1 VTTEHPA
8 AGREWASAPD
18 PADRID
24 VGDLFSLVGK
34 TALVTGAS
42 SGLGKRMACT
52 LHAAGA
58 RVVLVSRRPDLL
70 NQMAEALPGCVAVP
84 ADLSDE
90 EEVDALWARAEAA
103 CGPIDILVNNAA
115 FIAGGARA
123 ESETRDQ
130 IRQTLD
136 VNLVA
141 PIRIG
146 QRAFL
151 AMKEHGMGSIINVS
165 SIVAMVGIGRLPQA
179 TYAASKGGLLAIT
192 REWAAQWSRF
202 GVRVNALVPGF
213 FESEMTA
220 DILRTEKIQ
229 EWVKANVFLGR
240 PGRPSDFDGAILYL
254 ASDASSY
261 VTGQAL
267 VVDGGWTAR

>member
-1 VTTEHPA
+1 MTTEHPA
-8 AGREWASAPD
+8 VGREWASAPD

-24 VGDLFSLVGK
+24 VGDLFSLVGR

-151 AMKEHGMGSIINVS
+151 AMKEHGIGSIINVS

>member
-1 VTTEHPA
+1 
-8 AGREWASAPD
+8 
-18 PADRID
+18 
-24 VGDLFSLVGK
+24 
-34 TALVTGAS
+34 
-42 SGLGKRMACT
+42 
-52 LHAAGA
+52 
-58 RVVLVSRRPDLL
+58 
-70 NQMAEALPGCVAVP
+70 
-84 ADLSDE
+84 
-90 EEVDALWARAEAA
+90 VDALWARAEAA

-123 ESETRDQ
+123 ENETRDQ

-141 PIRIG
+141 SIRIG
-146 QRAFL
+146 QHAFV
-151 AMKEHGMGSIINVS
+151 AMKEQGIGSIINVS

-220 DILRTEKIQ
+220 DILRAEKIQ
-229 EWVKANVFLGR
+229 AWVKSNVFLGR

-267 VVDGGWTAR
+267 VIDGGWTAR

>member
-1 VTTEHPA
+1 MKAEHA
-8 AGREWASAPD
+8 AVDREWTSASD
-18 PADRID
+18 LADRID
-24 VGDLFSLVGK
+24 VGDLFSLRGK

-42 SGLGKRMACT
+42 GGLGRRMACT

-58 RVVLVSRRPDLL
+58 RVVLVARRSDLL
-70 NQMAEALPGCVAVP
+70 NRMAEVLPGCVAMP
-84 ADLSDE
+84 TDLSDE

-115 FIAGGARA
+115 AIAGGVRA
-123 ESETRDQ
+123 ENETRDQ
-130 IRQTLD
+130 IQQTLE

-141 PIRIG
+141 SIRIG
-146 QRAFL
+146 QCAFVS
-151 AMKEHGMGSIINVS
+151 MKEHGIGSIINVS

-179 TYAASKGGLLAIT
+179 TYAASKGGLLAVT

-220 DILRTEKIQ
+220 DILKIEKIQ

-240 PGRPSDFDGAILYL
+240 PGRPSDLDGAILYL

-261 VTGQAL
+261 VTGQSL

>member
-1 VTTEHPA
+1 MTTEHPKV
-8 AGREWASAPD
+8 GREWAPAPD
-18 PADRID
+18 LADRID
-24 VGDLFSLVGK
+24 VGNLFSLSGK

-42 SGLGKRMACT
+42 SGLGKRMARA

-58 RVVLVSRRPDLL
+58 RIVLVSRRPDLL
-70 NQMAEALPGCVAVP
+70 SQMAKALPGCVAVP

-123 ESETRDQ
+123 ENETRDQ

-141 PIRIG
+141 SIRIG
-146 QRAFL
+146 QHAFV
-151 AMKEHGMGSIINVS
+151 AMKKQGTGSIINVS

-179 TYAASKGGLLAIT
+179 TYAASKGGLLSIT

-220 DILRTEKIQ
+220 DILRAEKIQ

-240 PGRPSDFDGAILYL
+240 PGKPSDFDGAILYL

-267 VVDGGWTAR
+267 VIDGGWTAR